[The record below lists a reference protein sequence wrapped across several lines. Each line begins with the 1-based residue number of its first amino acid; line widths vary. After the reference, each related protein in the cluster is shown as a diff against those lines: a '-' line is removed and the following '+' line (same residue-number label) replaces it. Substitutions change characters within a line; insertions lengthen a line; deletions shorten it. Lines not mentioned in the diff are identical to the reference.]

1 MNFGG
6 PPSTTLP
13 ISLTPYHQGAHAEF
27 MSGSQT
33 KTPMKADEE
42 NEVGS
47 KKNTD
52 GPLRPRGQVE
62 GEDE

>member
-1 MNFGG
+1 
-6 PPSTTLP
+6 
-13 ISLTPYHQGAHAEF
+13 

-33 KTPMKADEE
+33 KTPMKVDEE
-42 NEVGS
+42 NEVGL